1 MPGFAEQHRFAVA
14 VFVCQMRRTKTGALA
29 MSKELL
35 AGWQNPPSGFRSAP
49 FWSWNSNLVPQR
61 LTEEIEQMSKAGM
74 GGFFMHSRYG
84 LKTPYLGEEWFKCI
98 QACVDK
104 AKALGMKAYLYDEDR
119 WPSGPA
125 GGLVTKGHKEYRTH
139 ILVAAKHGGAGP
151 DAERV
156 AMFAIRVD
164 PDGNMISYRQAQE
177 GEPLEN
183 GEQLVS
189 FDLKTAETT
198 PWHNDGAY
206 LDTMNP
212 DAVAEFIRVTHRAY
226 ADRFGKYFGDIIPAI
241 FTDEPNYGWR
251 STTHGFFQRKSD
263 NQQDA
268 QVFFPWTPQLPREF
282 TKRCGYDLLEHLPE
296 LLSAKHGAPFSKVR
310 YDYSRV
316 TTELFVENYSG
327 QIGKWC
333 GRHKINST
341 GHVLCEDDL
350 ESQMRCVGAA
360 MPHYQHMQWPG
371 IDILTDAA
379 VELLTAKQCSSVADQ
394 LGKERVLSELY
405 GCTGWD
411 WPLEG
416 HKFGGD
422 WQFASGVNFRCP
434 HLTHYS
440 LAGGAKRDY
449 PASIFVHSPWWKYY
463 KAVEDYFGR
472 LSYML
477 TQGKPVRDVLVIH
490 PIETAW
496 GVYLN
501 DKSRTEESPVRP
513 FTNGVYEV
521 GYALSYGHFDW
532 NFGDESLI
540 AKYGKIN
547 ANGVA
552 VGKMTYKVVVVPP
565 SLTLRSTTVA
575 LLKRFQAAGGKVIF
589 VGTKPTHIDAKET
602 ADLVSLLEKAT
613 SVNDAPGLLA
623 DLEAALPRRV
633 SIEHNGA
640 QAKAWY
646 MLRAVTGG
654 QLLFIQSHDR
664 HNACEVHVSA
674 QGGRPVV
681 LWDPLTGTKTRVKA
695 DVAGD
700 HVEFNL
706 PLPASGSALVSM
718 GLSVSDALKTP
729 ATQTIAAAKT
739 IAGPFD
745 VELTEPNT
753 MPLDYCCYRFGDD
766 PFSGAV
772 PVLKADIE
780 IRKRFGLLPRMG
792 GEHQPWYLYAM
803 GAVDLKPRGPVQLK
817 WNFHV
822 TDKPGKLCLALEGPQ
837 NFKVAVNGKDAPP
850 PAGHW
855 VDQDIKTIDIASL
868 VQAGE
873 NEILLSCQYRPDIEI
888 EDMYLVG
895 DFGVASRNAGAS
907 TAGLRKP
914 GNMTLVAPVKRL
926 SEGSWVGQGLDF
938 YGGSVNYKIKVDA
951 PPAGQSVRITIPDVP
966 LDFAGLPIAN
976 PYGPSS
982 NPAAFCTAA
991 AIHVNG
997 KTFPM
1002 PWAPF
1007 AADITD
1013 ALHPGAN
1020 EVTVEIIGGRKNIM
1034 GPLHVPWQKWTGP
1047 GEFNP
1052 ANPKWTDD
1060 YLLWNHGLLGPLQ
1073 LEYLS

>member
-1 MPGFAEQHRFAVA
+1 ME
-14 VFVCQMRRTKTGALA
+14 LL

-35 AGWQNPPSGFRSAP
+35 AGWHNPSSAFRSAP

-61 LTEEIEQMSKAGM
+61 LTEEIEQMHKAGM

-104 AKALGMKAYLYDEDR
+104 AKALDMKAYLYDEDR

-125 GGLVTKGHKEYRTH
+125 GGLVTKPHKEYRLH
-139 ILVAAKHGGAGP
+139 ILQAGRPGAAGP
-151 DAERV
+151 DAERI
-156 AMFAIRVD
+156 AIFAIRAQA
-164 PDGNMISYRQAQE
+164 DGSMLSYRQFE
-177 GEPLEN
+177 EDKPLEN
-183 GEQLVS
+183 DEQLVS
-189 FDLKTAETT
+189 FDLTTQEPT

-212 DAVAEFIRVTHRAY
+212 EAVAEFIRVTHRAY
-226 ADRFGKYFGDIIPAI
+226 ADRFGKYFGDVIPAI

-251 STTHGFFQRKSD
+251 SGG
-263 NQQDA
+263 QDKFLA
-268 QVFFPWTPQLPREF
+268 KIGDQKEAPLAMLPWTPQLPREF

-296 LLSAKHGAPFSKVR
+296 ILWGKHGVLFSKVR

-333 GRHKINST
+333 SQHKINST
-341 GHVLCEDDL
+341 GHVLWEDDL
-350 ESQMRCVGAA
+350 ETQMCAVGAA

-371 IDILTDAA
+371 IDILTDVA

-416 HKFGGD
+416 HKFGAD

-449 PASIFVHSPWWKYY
+449 PASIFAHSPWWKYY
-463 KAVEDYFGR
+463 SAAEDYFGR

-496 GVYLN
+496 GVYVGQKLHQQ
-501 DKSRTEESPVRP
+501 DSPVRP
-513 FTNGVYEV
+513 FTKGVFDVCYS
-521 GYALSYGHFDW
+521 LSYGHFDW
-532 NFGDESLI
+532 NFGDESI
-540 AKYGKIN
+540 MAKHGKLN
-547 ANGVA
+547 ANGLA
-552 VGKMTYKVVVVPP
+552 VGKMTYKVVIVPP

-602 ADLVSLLEKAT
+602 ADLVGLFEKAV
-613 SVNDAPGLLA
+613 SVNDAPQLLA
-623 DLEAALPRRV
+623 TLEEALPRRV

-646 MLRAVTGG
+646 MLRSITGG

-664 HNACEVHVSA
+664 HNACDVRVSV

-681 LWDPLTGTKTRVKA
+681 LWDALSGTKTRVKA
-695 DVAGD
+695 DAVGD
-700 HVEFNL
+700 RVEFNL
-706 PLPASGSALVSM
+706 HLPATGSALVTL

-729 ATQTIAAAKT
+729 AAQTVAATKT
-739 IAGPFD
+739 VAGPFD
-745 VELTEPNT
+745 IELTEPNT
-753 MPLDYCCYRFGDD
+753 MPLDYCHYRFGDD
-766 PFSGAV
+766 PFSGPV
-772 PVLKADIE
+772 PVLRADIE

-803 GAVDLKPRGPVQLK
+803 GTVDLKPRGPVQLK

-822 TDKPGKLCLALEGPQ
+822 TDKPAKLSLALEGPD
-837 NFKVAVNGKDAPP
+837 NFKVTVNGKDTPP
-850 PAGHW
+850 PAGWW
-855 VDQDIKTIDIASL
+855 VDQDIKTIDISSL
-868 VQAGE
+868 VQVGD

-895 DFGVASRNAGAS
+895 DFGVAIRGA
-907 TAGLRKP
+907 RKP
-914 GNMTLVAPVKRL
+914 GNPTLVAPVKRL
-926 SEGSWVGQGLDF
+926 APGSWVGQGLDF
-938 YGGSVNYKIKVDA
+938 YGGSVNYKIQVDA
-951 PPAGQSVRITIPDVP
+951 PTGGQRLRVRIPDVP
-966 LDFAGLPIAN
+966 IDLSGLPTSAD
-976 PYGPSS
+976 YGPAAVPS
-982 NPAAFCTAA
+982 AFCTAA

-997 KTFPM
+997 KTFVM

-1007 AADITD
+1007 AADITE
-1013 ALHPGAN
+1013 ALHPGVN
-1020 EVTVEIIGGRKNIM
+1020 EITVEIIGGRKNIM
-1034 GPLHVPWQKWTGP
+1034 GPLHVPWHKWTGP

-1052 ANPKWTDD
+1052 ANPKWTDE